1 MTAALSAAVCTVTGG
16 AALTPRARQVQL
28 SLARRASIERRGAV
42 DAAVPMWN
50 SREHF
55 LADVR
60 ASVESPA
67 FVAIRETLGKRGNV
81 SAAAVIA
88 TAEAKASF
96 ADHATGRN
104 SAASLKALAALAK
117 CSERT
122 ISSANAVLAALG
134 LAIEAQ
140 RGHGS
145 ATGHPAG
152 NRTSIWHLVSR
163 PTAASGPAMAAPVNG
178 QAPSVAPPPVAPE
191 VRPANGQQASNANQ
205 GTAAPIAH
213 PASVPEAASPTT
225 PTSVAPACFA
235 AENPDTAS
243 LTVTAAKPLAVDSCD
258 LPPLGGLLSLPH
270 VGKYSPNARARA
282 ENSCRASRGL
292 RRRWR
297 ATPRPIAIQRLAAEL
312 VTPCGSPDPRLRGL
326 DQGHIGTVC
335 DALLA
340 TGIDPKAWT
349 AKAIKEALDADMRA
363 SGWSWPDRIHNPG
376 GFIASRLRRLPAAP
390 STPQPESAPRRPDPA
405 PEQPAPAQAP
415 EWIAPWLARVR
426 AVTDGADQT
435 KILAAEQVLLG
446 VPIVDPERAL
456 AAAARRAARVHPD
469 QPLRD
474 ALMAWVNDTLT
485 APRTAAR
492 RPLRSARRGR

>member
-16 AALTPRARQVQL
+16 ASLTPRARQVQL

-42 DAAVPMWN
+42 DAAVPMWI

-60 ASVESPA
+60 ESVESPA
-67 FVAIRETLGKRGNV
+67 FIAVRESLGKRGNV

-104 SAASLKALAALAK
+104 SAASLKALAAVAK

-163 PTAASGPAMAAPVNG
+163 PATASGPVAAAPVNG
-178 QAPSVAPPPVAPE
+178 PAPSAAPVPE
-191 VRPANGQQASNANQ
+191 IRKVGSANGQSASSVNQ
-205 GTAAPIAH
+205 GTAVPTASQAPVP
-213 PASVPEAASPTT
+213 PAPVPVTPAVAA
-225 PTSVAPACFA
+225 ANW
-235 AENPDTAS
+235 AEQNPDTAS
-243 LTVTAAKPLAVDSCD
+243 VEVTAANPLVVDSCD
-258 LPPLGGLLSLPH
+258 LPPLGGLLSLGH

-282 ENSCRASRGL
+282 ENSCRASQGL

-326 DQGHIGTVC
+326 DQGHIGAVC

-340 TGIDPKAWT
+340 TGIDPRVWT

-376 GFIASRLRRLPAAP
+376 GFIANRLRRLPATPITPEPEAAP
-390 STPQPESAPRRPDPA
+390 KRPDPA

-426 AVTDGADQT
+426 AVTDAADQT
-435 KILAAEQVLLG
+435 RILAAEHVLLG
-446 VPIVDPERAL
+446 VPIRDPERAL
-456 AAAARRAARVHPD
+456 AAAARRVGRVQPD
-469 QPLRD
+469 RPLRD
-474 ALMAWVNDTLT
+474 ALMAWADDMLT

-492 RPLRSARRGR
+492 RTLRSTRRVR